1 MIVSHWINTHQ
12 KPKKTK
18 RNKNKTRHEISHM
31 SSHVSSAA
39 LYSVPSLIHFNWAL
53 LVARSRKMV
62 FSSNKEY
69 LPTISACLN
78 TCPSIDLVRQSANM
92 ALLFTHRK
100 RQFSCNLSRINRH
113 SRVVRLSVHAGVDV
127 FVDKSNTDLQSVAT
141 TARGASCKTWLGSD
155 QSISTA
161 RRHGSSSA
169 YQELTPGPLLLHST
183 CFERLEVSFWMTK
196 QQDTPLSSH
205 CSPNDHQLKR

>member
-1 MIVSHWINTHQ
+1 MWNMFGSDGTSAASGMIVNQWINTHQ

-18 RNKNKTRHEISHM
+18 RNKTKNKHKDQHM
-31 SSHVSSAA
+31 LSHVSSAA
-39 LYSVPSLIHFNWAL
+39 LYSVPSLIHFSWAL

-69 LPTISACLN
+69 LPTINACLN

-113 SRVVRLSVHAGVDV
+113 SKVVRLSVHAGVDV

-155 QSISTA
+155 QSIEGSFNHCQKTRIQLSLSRVDPRATA
-161 RRHGSSSA
+161 SA
-169 YQELTPGPLLLHST
+169 LNVLRTTRGI
-183 CFERLEVSFWMTK
+183 FFG
-196 QQDTPLSSH
+196 
-205 CSPNDHQLKR
+205 